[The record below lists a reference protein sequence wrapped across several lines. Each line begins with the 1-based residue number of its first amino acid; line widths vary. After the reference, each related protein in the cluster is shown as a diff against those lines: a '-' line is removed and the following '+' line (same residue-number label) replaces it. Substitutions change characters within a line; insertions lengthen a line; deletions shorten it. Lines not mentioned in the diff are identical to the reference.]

1 VVLGGLL
8 EAHPIMKIRAK
19 EQNKDLFT

>member
-1 VVLGGLL
+1 VLGGLL

-19 EQNKDLFT
+19 EQNKDLFI